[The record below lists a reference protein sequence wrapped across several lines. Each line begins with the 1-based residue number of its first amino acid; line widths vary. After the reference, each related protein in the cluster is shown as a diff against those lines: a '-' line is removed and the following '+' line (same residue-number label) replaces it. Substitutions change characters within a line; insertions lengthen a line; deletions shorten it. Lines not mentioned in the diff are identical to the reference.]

1 MGNFFAAIGTAIYNF
16 ITNPV
21 VQAVLFVA
29 QGVTA
34 HQAAMKAKRTGA
46 DILLQKYGTG
56 GGIPVI
62 YGTRRVAGTVVYMET
77 QNNRELYV
85 VYAIAAHEIDSFDLE
100 SIQLDGRTIKDT
112 NIYRQGY
119 DISDGTTRI
128 NFRPSSVTRAS
139 GTFWG
144 NTSTERANITGG
156 ANINN
161 KARMT
166 FNCHKGTTS
175 QAADPMLEGILTDW
189 TSNHKLTGIAYI
201 AANYEYDT
209 QGMFSGIP
217 NLTIVVN
224 GKKVFDP
231 RDTGQTFGTES
242 TYTHSSNAAL
252 CLLDYITNDDYGKG
266 LGTSDLESDFASW
279 KTAAD
284 DCDTSVDTIDHT
296 GISVES
302 ASTDSDVMIIADAS
316 QTKFN
321 KLKVGNK
328 YTVDDGTTTYVNN
341 KKLIDKD
348 STQID
353 IDGSNAF
360 AILKLKFEDG
370 AIDNAITSATSCDFA
385 ETQIRFDCNGVLD
398 TEETVLENTKLLIA
412 NMRGIFTYANGK
424 YQIKVEGAES
434 SVVTLDEDDILESGI
449 TLSLENKEAKYNK
462 VEAEFY
468 NAQKRYESDT
478 TYYTGETSDTFLADD
493 GNEVLETRIQLP
505 FCTNQRIAYN
515 HAKGLLKRSRKQK
528 TISFVA
534 TPKVLKAKVGE
545 VITVSNTNLNLS
557 SELYRIT
564 NMTINPDLNVA
575 VTAIEYQTD
584 VYGYVTPPDEDID
597 IPDDPPEGNRVVAP
611 TNLTFTNKNATTGEA
626 AKLTWTDST
635 KYPSYEFR
643 VRIIDGLKT
652 RYDKRVKDTYFYLD
666 GISVKNGYE
675 ARVSAINALGV
686 ESDSTN
692 ITVNVTTEPITTPD
706 IKQGS
711 IGGFSFTDS
720 KMYHPV
726 DGSDTGVFE
735 TSNVYIDDAGQ
746 FSLKDKLSFDGTTLD
761 ISGNLTVENTITADK
776 IVVDGI
782 NLDNLISASTQSGS
796 IYLTEFTGIKVA
808 TAGATNGYPAVVKLQ
823 DDQVTN
829 GFTDILQFSN
839 NLVFRTHGNT
849 TKGAMRFEGRQ
860 GTQATPVVYGG
871 FDTDGNFHINYTD
884 VISSARQLQNI
895 ASLDS
900 TTTTTIQNA
909 VGSGSTTTINNNAD
923 NRVITGSNTADT
935 LNGEA
940 NLTFDGSA
948 LSVTGTISSGDIT
961 IASSTGATL
970 NLTDSGS
977 HTWKIATDNQ
987 DNFFRVK
994 DGTSTTYL
1002 KVGTA
1007 DSEFATNL
1015 NLTSGHNLT
1024 VGGYVSASNIINGLA
1039 YQISGTQVISS
1050 ARNIEN
1056 IGTYSGTGKLT
1067 LTNASNNHLRLAYN
1081 SSFYWDIYR
1090 ESTTGD
1096 LIFDSSNT
1104 SGEFV
1109 RFDAVD
1115 KSITV
1120 QGAITSGG
1128 VTTIQTDGGNEQL
1141 VIKRASNTNEQLI
1154 LGFHSS
1160 DYGTIQAV
1168 EQGVSYRNLYLQPS
1182 GANVGIGGASAAYTL
1197 DVNGSFAF
1205 RSTGYAYDT
1214 DLYAYNSTSGKYLR
1228 FGNNTSTGGLLTM
1241 TDATNL
1247 TIQGQGS
1254 GKTTFGGVIELEKN
1268 NSTAIASGTAPHG
1281 ISLSYGTADGYNAGL
1296 WFSPSFGDDQGI
1308 AGISSQRV
1316 SGYQT
1321 DLRFYT
1327 NNTNS
1332 ARAFSQRMQID
1343 KDGNLL
1349 VGGGTLSN
1357 TYGTSTRGLI
1367 EIIGTNEALLALK
1380 GNTTV
1385 HGYIHG
1391 TSGSVDVL
1399 STNSVLNLYVAGSS
1413 SYRARLQTFGLLLSH
1428 DLYPN
1433 GSVATRLSHNNPYL
1447 RCQTAYGY
1455 LDYGP
1460 ANSSF
1465 CHFYTDRSDYYFNT
1479 GITVDTGKVQ
1489 SYNEDLIL
1497 RRAGST
1503 SHQCTIS
1510 TTGATFTQNVK
1521 AYSDERLKDNIQ
1533 TLDGSKVFD
1542 MRGVSYMRD
1551 NKAGSGVIAQEIEKI
1566 APELVHTADDDMGTK
1581 SVAYGNLVGYL
1592 IEAVKELKAEIEEL
1606 KK

>member
-16 ITNPV
+16 ITSPV
-21 VQAVLFVA
+21 VRAVLFVA

-100 SIQLDGRTIKDT
+100 SIQLDGRTVKDT

-144 NTSTERANITGG
+144 NTPAERTNITDP
-156 ANINN
+156 ANINDN
-161 KARMT
+161 ARMT
-166 FNCHKGTTS
+166 FNCHKGTTT
-175 QAADPMLEGILTDW
+175 QAADPMLEGILTNW
-189 TSNHKLTGIAYI
+189 TSSHKLTGIAYI

-209 QGMFSGIP
+209 QGMFTGIP

-252 CLLDYITNDDYGKG
+252 CLLDYVTNDDYGKG

-316 QTKFN
+316 QAKFN

-328 YTVDDGTTTYVNN
+328 YTVDDGTTTYVNS

-353 IDGSNAF
+353 LDGSNPF

-528 TISFVA
+528 TITFIA

-564 NMTINPDLNVA
+564 NMTINPDLNIA

-666 GISVKNGYE
+666 GISVANGYE
-675 ARVSAINALGV
+675 AKVSAINALGV

-808 TAGATNGYPAVVKLQ
+808 TAGATSGYPALVKLQ

-860 GTQATPVVYGG
+860 GITATPVVYGG

-909 VGSGSTTTINNNAD
+909 VSAGSGTTINNNAD
-923 NRVITGSNTADT
+923 NRIITGSNTADT

-948 LSVTGTISSGDIT
+948 LGVTGSITASGSLTVTGSSTAEDAIKTTNGRLQLGSHSSGAGIWLGDSNSTLRGFIGFT
-961 IASSTGATL
+961 NDTDSTFRFWRGSNKFTVDASGNGTFTGTLSAGNVINGSAYQVSGTEVINSSRNLININNIFANNGEFTGSFLYTSGDLRIGTSTGATNQTGIIKHNGTTYGL
-970 NLTDSGS
+970 GLFNWGDANPIFIGGSEVNFRTESGSAIALKSNGTTFLDASRNLT
-977 HTWKIATDNQ
+977 
-987 DNFFRVK
+987 
-994 DGTSTTYL
+994 
-1002 KVGTA
+1002 
-1007 DSEFATNL
+1007 
-1015 NLTSGHNLT
+1015 
-1024 VGGYVSASNIINGLA
+1024 
-1039 YQISGTQVISS
+1039 
-1050 ARNIEN
+1050 N
-1056 IGTYSGTGKLT
+1056 IGT
-1067 LTNASNNHLRLAYN
+1067 
-1081 SSFYWDIYR
+1081 I
-1090 ESTTGD
+1090 
-1096 LIFDSSNT
+1096 
-1104 SGEFV
+1104 
-1109 RFDAVD
+1109 
-1115 KSITV
+1115 
-1120 QGAITSGG
+1120 
-1128 VTTIQTDGGNEQL
+1128 
-1141 VIKRASNTNEQLI
+1141 
-1154 LGFHSS
+1154 
-1160 DYGTIQAV
+1160 
-1168 EQGVSYRNLYLQPS
+1168 
-1182 GANVGIGGASAAYTL
+1182 
-1197 DVNGSFAF
+1197 
-1205 RSTGYAYDT
+1205 
-1214 DLYAYNSTSGKYLR
+1214 
-1228 FGNNTSTGGLLTM
+1228 
-1241 TDATNL
+1241 
-1247 TIQGQGS
+1247 
-1254 GKTTFGGVIELEKN
+1254 
-1268 NSTAIASGTAPHG
+1268 IASG
-1281 ISLSYGTADGYNAGL
+1281 N
-1296 WFSPSFGDDQGI
+1296 
-1308 AGISSQRV
+1308 
-1316 SGYQT
+1316 
-1321 DLRFYT
+1321 
-1327 NNTNS
+1327 
-1332 ARAFSQRMQID
+1332 
-1343 KDGNLL
+1343 
-1349 VGGGTLSN
+1349 
-1357 TYGTSTRGLI
+1357 
-1367 EIIGTNEALLALK
+1367 
-1380 GNTTV
+1380 
-1385 HGYIHG
+1385 
-1391 TSGSVDVL
+1391 
-1399 STNSVLNLYVAGSS
+1399 
-1413 SYRARLQTFGLLLSH
+1413 
-1428 DLYPN
+1428 
-1433 GSVATRLSHNNPYL
+1433 
-1447 RCQTAYGY
+1447 
-1455 LDYGP
+1455 
-1460 ANSSF
+1460 
-1465 CHFYTDRSDYYFNT
+1465 
-1479 GITVDTGKVQ
+1479 IT
-1489 SYNEDLIL
+1489 
-1497 RRAGST
+1497 
-1503 SHQCTIS
+1503 
-1510 TTGATFTQNVK
+1510 

-1542 MRGVSYMRD
+1542 MRGVSFTKD
-1551 NKAGSGVIAQEIEKI
+1551 NVDGSGVIAQEIEKI

-1592 IEAVKELKAEIEEL
+1592 IEAIKEQQKQIDELKAKL
-1606 KK
+1606 K

>member
-16 ITNPV
+16 ITSPV
-21 VQAVLFVA
+21 VRAVLFVA

-100 SIQLDGRTIKDT
+100 SIQLDGRTVKDT

-144 NTSTERANITGG
+144 NTPAERTNITDP
-156 ANINN
+156 ANINDN
-161 KARMT
+161 ARMT
-166 FNCHKGTTS
+166 FNCHKGTTT
-175 QAADPMLEGILTDW
+175 QAADPMLEGILTNW
-189 TSNHKLTGIAYI
+189 TSSHKLTGIAYI

-209 QGMFSGIP
+209 QGMFTGIP

-252 CLLDYITNDDYGKG
+252 CLLDYVTNDDYGKG

-316 QTKFN
+316 QAKFN

-328 YTVDDGTTTYVNN
+328 YTVDDGTTTYVNS

-353 IDGSNAF
+353 LDGSNPF

-528 TISFVA
+528 TITFIA

-564 NMTINPDLNVA
+564 NMTINPDLNIA

-666 GISVKNGYE
+666 GISVANGYE
-675 ARVSAINALGV
+675 AKVSAINALGV

-735 TSNVYIDDAGQ
+735 TSNVYIDDTGQ

-776 IVVDGI
+776 IVLDGI

-808 TAGATNGYPAVVKLQ
+808 TAGATSGYPALVKLQ

-860 GTQATPVVYGG
+860 GITATPVVYGG

-909 VGSGSTTTINNNAD
+909 VSAGSGTTINNNAD
-923 NRVITGSNTADT
+923 NRIITGSNTADT

-948 LSVTGTISSGDIT
+948 LGVTGSITASGSLTVTGSSTAEDAIKTTNGRLQLGSHSSGAGIWLGDSNSTLRGFIGFT
-961 IASSTGATL
+961 NDTDSTFRFWRGSNKFTVDASGNGTFTGTLSAGNVINGSAYQVSGTEVINSSRNLININNIFANNGEFTGSFLYTSGDLRIGTSTGATNQTGIIKHNGTTYGL
-970 NLTDSGS
+970 GLFNWGDANPIFIGGSEVNFRTESGSAIALKSNGTTFLDASRNLT
-977 HTWKIATDNQ
+977 
-987 DNFFRVK
+987 
-994 DGTSTTYL
+994 
-1002 KVGTA
+1002 
-1007 DSEFATNL
+1007 
-1015 NLTSGHNLT
+1015 
-1024 VGGYVSASNIINGLA
+1024 
-1039 YQISGTQVISS
+1039 
-1050 ARNIEN
+1050 N
-1056 IGTYSGTGKLT
+1056 IGT
-1067 LTNASNNHLRLAYN
+1067 
-1081 SSFYWDIYR
+1081 I
-1090 ESTTGD
+1090 
-1096 LIFDSSNT
+1096 
-1104 SGEFV
+1104 
-1109 RFDAVD
+1109 
-1115 KSITV
+1115 
-1120 QGAITSGG
+1120 
-1128 VTTIQTDGGNEQL
+1128 
-1141 VIKRASNTNEQLI
+1141 
-1154 LGFHSS
+1154 
-1160 DYGTIQAV
+1160 
-1168 EQGVSYRNLYLQPS
+1168 
-1182 GANVGIGGASAAYTL
+1182 
-1197 DVNGSFAF
+1197 
-1205 RSTGYAYDT
+1205 
-1214 DLYAYNSTSGKYLR
+1214 
-1228 FGNNTSTGGLLTM
+1228 
-1241 TDATNL
+1241 
-1247 TIQGQGS
+1247 
-1254 GKTTFGGVIELEKN
+1254 
-1268 NSTAIASGTAPHG
+1268 IASG
-1281 ISLSYGTADGYNAGL
+1281 N
-1296 WFSPSFGDDQGI
+1296 
-1308 AGISSQRV
+1308 
-1316 SGYQT
+1316 
-1321 DLRFYT
+1321 
-1327 NNTNS
+1327 
-1332 ARAFSQRMQID
+1332 
-1343 KDGNLL
+1343 
-1349 VGGGTLSN
+1349 
-1357 TYGTSTRGLI
+1357 
-1367 EIIGTNEALLALK
+1367 
-1380 GNTTV
+1380 
-1385 HGYIHG
+1385 
-1391 TSGSVDVL
+1391 
-1399 STNSVLNLYVAGSS
+1399 
-1413 SYRARLQTFGLLLSH
+1413 
-1428 DLYPN
+1428 
-1433 GSVATRLSHNNPYL
+1433 
-1447 RCQTAYGY
+1447 
-1455 LDYGP
+1455 
-1460 ANSSF
+1460 
-1465 CHFYTDRSDYYFNT
+1465 
-1479 GITVDTGKVQ
+1479 IT
-1489 SYNEDLIL
+1489 
-1497 RRAGST
+1497 
-1503 SHQCTIS
+1503 
-1510 TTGATFTQNVK
+1510 

-1542 MRGVSYMRD
+1542 MRGVSFTKD
-1551 NKAGSGVIAQEIEKI
+1551 NVDGSGVIAQEIEKI

-1592 IEAVKELKAEIEEL
+1592 IEAIKEQQKQIDELKAKL
-1606 KK
+1606 K